1 MKRFGSLF
9 ILLLMASFVFA
20 QNPGSKS
27 LLHTHT
33 GRTFE
38 QGRLEVRTN
47 LNFFT
52 KLGEFIGQSKPSDFS
67 AANYWMVANNLAI
80 TYGLFDNLDL
90 TVAARLYQDT
100 HYKEEFN
107 VPDDIFVTLKAGS
120 FDFANRQLYAA
131 GMINLRFGTGE
142 KHNYPFVEYASGS
155 TEYGLMGALSFY
167 LDPYLPARS
176 FSTHLNLGWYTHNDA
191 SQEVYEVNG
200 TVRTARFNAT
210 EMQFGLGFV
219 YPVGALDFMLE
230 VNGINYIEQP
240 DTMIYS
246 RENYI
251 YITPSIRYKPYH
263 WVSMDIGVDLR
274 ISGDEEETSG
284 VLVLFTENLDL
295 PNYSNWK
302 AYLGLNFTILPL
314 GQSALTPE
322 EVERDRFN
330 KRIDFFQNIIEER
343 ERVENVQEELD
354 RLRREREE
362 AEKELEELKQV
373 LEEEG

>member
-1 MKRFGSLF
+1 
-9 ILLLMASFVFA
+9 
-20 QNPGSKS
+20 
-27 LLHTHT
+27 
-33 GRTFE
+33 
-38 QGRLEVRTN
+38 
-47 LNFFT
+47 
-52 KLGEFIGQSKPSDFS
+52 
-67 AANYWMVANNLAI
+67 
-80 TYGLFDNLDL
+80 
-90 TVAARLYQDT
+90 
-100 HYKEEFN
+100 
-107 VPDDIFVTLKAGS
+107 
-120 FDFANRQLYAA
+120 
-131 GMINLRFGTGE
+131 
-142 KHNYPFVEYASGS
+142 
-155 TEYGLMGALSFY
+155 
-167 LDPYLPARS
+167 
-176 FSTHLNLGWYTHNDA
+176 
-191 SQEVYEVNG
+191 
-200 TVRTARFNAT
+200 
-210 EMQFGLGFV
+210 MQFGLGFV
-219 YPVGALDFMLE
+219 YPVGALDFRLE